1 MSMLRNLTADNP
13 RSLVKPVFYTT
24 VANLAGVIPFVLLV
38 EAARLIFTPFV
49 HPAIPLD
56 TARLWWVCG
65 GLAVSLVLLFD
76 CEILASRSQFRD
88 AYSAAADGRSRL
100 AEHLR
105 KLSLGYLIKRD
116 PGDLANMMMGDFA
129 VLEHGTSH
137 VVPQMIGAAVMPV
150 LALIGL
156 SFLDWRLALSLFAA
170 MPVAILLVV
179 LTSGIQRKL
188 GSQHIQA
195 KIDAS
200 NRLQEYLNGI
210 RVIKAYNLTGER
222 FVRLDRSFR
231 ELMRQS
237 IRLEGILGPIVL
249 SAIAC
254 VRAGLTLMVMAGVH
268 LLLGGSL
275 DVIIFAAFLIIGN
288 RIFDPLTTALA
299 GYVQFRYLEQAGE
312 RIVQLLREPVMQGER
327 QPPADHDIELKQVTF
342 GYLDQPVLREVSVNM
357 PAGSFTALVGP
368 SGSGKST
375 ILRLIARFY
384 DPEKGTV
391 TMGGED
397 IRAMDPEALLRKV
410 SMVFQDVYLFQDT
423 ISGNIRFGRSDATH
437 EEIEEAARLACCHD
451 FILKLPQGYDTMVGE
466 GGGTLSGGE
475 KQRISIARAMLKNA
489 PIILL
494 DEATAS
500 LDPENEAEIQKAIDR
515 LVRGRTV
522 IVVAHR
528 LKTVQHAD
536 RIVVLDH
543 GRIVEQGRHDE
554 LLSSNA
560 CMPGCGDGS
569 MMQACYQQGLDRVN
583 TIRQSWRFHPMAI
596 L

>member
-1 MSMLRNLTADNP
+1 MSMLRNITADNP

-24 VANLAGVIPFVLLV
+24 IANLVIVIPLMLLM
-38 EAARLIFTPFV
+38 EAVRLIFNPFV
-49 HPAIPLD
+49 HPDVPVDMAQ
-56 TARLWWVCG
+56 LWWLCG
-65 GLAVSLVLLFD
+65 ALAVSLLIMFF
-76 CEILASRSQFRD
+76 CEIPAYRAQYRD
-88 AYSAAADGRSRL
+88 AYSAASDGRSRL

-105 KLSLGYLIKRD
+105 KLSLGYLNKRD
-116 PGDLANMMMGDFA
+116 PGELANMMVGDFA
-129 VLEHGTSH
+129 MLEHGISH
-137 VVPQMIGAAVMPV
+137 VVPQMIGAALMPV

-156 SFLDWRLALSLFAA
+156 SFLDWRLTLSLFAA
-170 MPVAILLVV
+170 LPVAILLVF
-179 LTSGIQRKL
+179 LTTGIQRKF
-188 GSQHIQA
+188 GSQHMRA
-195 KIDAS
+195 KIQAS

-210 RVIKAYNLTGER
+210 QVIKAYNLTGER
-222 FVRLDRSFR
+222 FIRLERSFR

-237 IRLEGILGPIVL
+237 IRLEGVLGPIML
-249 SAIAC
+249 SAIAFI
-254 VRAGLTLMVMAGVH
+254 RTGLTLMVIAGVH
-268 LLLGGSL
+268 LLLGGRL
-275 DVIIFAAFLIIGN
+275 DVITFVAFLIFGT

-299 GYVQFRYLEQAGE
+299 GYAEFRYLDQAGE
-312 RIVQLLREPVMQGER
+312 RIVQLMREPIMQGDR
-327 QPPADHDIELKQVTF
+327 QSPANHDIELKQVTF
-342 GYLDQPVLREVSVNM
+342 SYLDQPILRDVSISL

-375 ILRLIARFY
+375 VLRLIARFY
-384 DPEKGTV
+384 DPNKGRL

-397 IRAMDPEALLRKV
+397 IRFMDPEALFHNV

-423 ISGNIRFGRSDATH
+423 IAGNIRFGRKGATR
-437 EEIEEAARLACCHD
+437 EEIELAARHACCHD
-451 FILKLPQGYDTMVGE
+451 FIMKLPNGYDTMVGE
-466 GGGTLSGGE
+466 GGSTLSGGE

-543 GRIVEQGRHDE
+543 GRVVEQGRHDE
-554 LLSSNA
+554 LLSSNELYA
-560 CMPGCGDGS
+560 
-569 MMQACYQQGLDRVN
+569 QLWR
-583 TIRQSWRFHPMAI
+583 RQHEME
-596 L
+596 

>member
-1 MSMLRNLTADNP
+1 MNILRNLTADNP

-38 EAARLIFTPFV
+38 EAVRLFFTPFV

-65 GLAVSLVLLFD
+65 GLIVSLILLFG

-88 AYSAAADGRSRL
+88 AYSAAADGRTRL

-105 KLSLGYLIKRD
+105 KLSLGYLNKRD
-116 PGDLANMMMGDFA
+116 PGDLANMMMRDFA
-129 VLEHGTSH
+129 MLEHGISH
-137 VVPQMIGAAVMPV
+137 VVSQMIGAAVMPV

-156 SFLDWRLALSLFAA
+156 FFLDWRLALSLFAA
-170 MPVAILLVV
+170 MPVAILLVL

-195 KIDAS
+195 KIEAS

-222 FVRLDRSFR
+222 FVCLERSFG

-237 IRLEGILGPIVL
+237 IRLEGLLGPIVL

-254 VRAGLTLMVMAGVH
+254 FRAGLTLMVTAGVH

-275 DVIIFAAFLIIGN
+275 DVITFAAFLIIGT

-299 GYVQFRYLEQAGE
+299 GYAQFRYLEQAGE
-312 RIVQLLREPVMQGER
+312 RIVQLLREPIMQGER

-342 GYLDQPVLREVSVNM
+342 SYLDQPVLRDVSVSM
-357 PAGSFTALVGP
+357 PAGSFTALVGL

-384 DPEKGTV
+384 DPEKGIV

-423 ISGNIRFGRSDATH
+423 IEGNIRFGRSDATH
-437 EEIEEAARLACCHD
+437 EEIEEAARLACCHV

-466 GGGTLSGGE
+466 GGSTLSGGE

-536 RIVVLDH
+536 QIIVLDQ

-554 LLSSNA
+554 LLSSN
-560 CMPGCGDGS
+560 
-569 MMQACYQQGLDRVN
+569 GLYARLWR
-583 TIRQSWRFHPMAI
+583 RQHDAGMLSAG
-596 L
+596 LG